1 MTFYTDS
8 YLEYFL
14 TLLGWIINNGVF
26 SLFVGTGL
34 WLLPLIGL
42 IIKTWLDVGKQGDD
56 EGEKGELLIR
66 WLYLNLIPAM
76 FVVILVLAPVIPV
89 SLDNIGFNVE
99 RSKQCGYKVPLEPS
113 KTGYGS
119 YIESTFGGKQ
129 ARVPLWWAMMHKINK
144 GLTHGFASTIPC
156 QIDLRQVRFEVQ
168 HEKINNPALLTE
180 VQQFTQQCYVPAR
193 RKVQESQVSLN
204 EAQAREIS
212 WLGGKLF
219 IKNSELYPRYRAQ
232 QPIKP
237 FPYDN
242 ARDAGLPNNGN
253 GGYPTCDQWW
263 DNAEAGLRPR
273 LLADMRQNLSAQ
285 VSDFFNSVDNQ
296 DEALLRT
303 LLRPENIDVSKGKV
317 YPGYGG
323 NLDPTMANAAARTAA
338 GAGSLVGSLA
348 IFPGLDSLRQALP
361 MIQAF
366 LIMVVIILTPAIIIL
381 SAYSL
386 KTVITITFVHFAIVT
401 TSFWWELARWLDS
414 ALLDILYNSSAHSRI
429 NPYFLENTQDDFI
442 INFVMGSLFI
452 VVPALWFTAMGW
464 AGIKTGDIAQSM
476 ANGAKSS
483 QAMGEKTGNMA
494 GNVAQSKI
502 NANMNK

>member
-1 MTFYTDS
+1 M
-8 YLEYFL
+8 
-14 TLLGWIINNGVF
+14 
-26 SLFVGTGL
+26 
-34 WLLPLIGL
+34 P
-42 IIKTWLDVGKQGDD
+42 
-56 EGEKGELLIR
+56 
-66 WLYLNLIPAM
+66 
-76 FVVILVLAPVIPV
+76 
-89 SLDNIGFNVE
+89 
-99 RSKQCGYKVPLEPS
+99 
-113 KTGYGS
+113 
-119 YIESTFGGKQ
+119 
-129 ARVPLWWAMMHKINK
+129 
-144 GLTHGFASTIPC
+144 
-156 QIDLRQVRFEVQ
+156 
-168 HEKINNPALLTE
+168 
-180 VQQFTQQCYVPAR
+180 
-193 RKVQESQVSLN
+193 
-204 EAQAREIS
+204 
-212 WLGGKLF
+212 
-219 IKNSELYPRYRAQ
+219 
-232 QPIKP
+232 
-237 FPYDN
+237 
-242 ARDAGLPNNGN
+242 
-253 GGYPTCDQWW
+253 YPTCDQWW
-263 DNAEAGLRPR
+263 NNAEAGLRPR

-452 VVPALWFTAMGW
+452 VVPALWFAAMGW
-464 AGIKTGDIAQSM
+464 AGIHVGNIAQALS
-476 ANGAKSS
+476 NGAKSS
-483 QAMGEKTGNMA
+483 QSTGEKGFGATKKG
-494 GNVAQSKI
+494 VDVVL
-502 NANMNK
+502 NKK

>member
-1 MTFYTDS
+1 M
-8 YLEYFL
+8 
-14 TLLGWIINNGVF
+14 
-26 SLFVGTGL
+26 
-34 WLLPLIGL
+34 
-42 IIKTWLDVGKQGDD
+42 
-56 EGEKGELLIR
+56 
-66 WLYLNLIPAM
+66 
-76 FVVILVLAPVIPV
+76 
-89 SLDNIGFNVE
+89 
-99 RSKQCGYKVPLEPS
+99 
-113 KTGYGS
+113 
-119 YIESTFGGKQ
+119 
-129 ARVPLWWAMMHKINK
+129 
-144 GLTHGFASTIPC
+144 
-156 QIDLRQVRFEVQ
+156 
-168 HEKINNPALLTE
+168 
-180 VQQFTQQCYVPAR
+180 
-193 RKVQESQVSLN
+193 
-204 EAQAREIS
+204 
-212 WLGGKLF
+212 
-219 IKNSELYPRYRAQ
+219 
-232 QPIKP
+232 
-237 FPYDN
+237 
-242 ARDAGLPNNGN
+242 
-253 GGYPTCDQWW
+253 
-263 DNAEAGLRPR
+263 
-273 LLADMRQNLSAQ
+273 ADMRQNLSAQ

-483 QAMGEKTGNMA
+483 QTAGEKAGNMGSNA
-494 GNVAQSKI
+494 MQAKI
-502 NANMNK
+502 NTNMNK